1 MRKTLCLF
9 LSLSALL
16 LVNCQ
21 QKNQE
26 AAKENAAAKESPAA
40 MTLPEKPPVAGE
52 LVLAAELLEI
62 PGSFPA
68 NDLYNYAY
76 VMKYKVVKVVQ
87 GSFAESEILVGHY
100 NPRFAREEITD
111 DQNDKVGGNLK
122 SYRVGDIHYLVLSPL
137 EGVWT
142 GAVEDD
148 FFKDK
153 SKRYWAAW
161 ADKVR

>member
-1 MRKTLCLF
+1 MRKKLC
-9 LSLSALL
+9 SILL
-16 LVNCQ
+16 LSSVLLLNCQ

-26 AAKENAAAKESPAA
+26 AAKETPAAKESPKALA
-40 MTLPEKPPVAGE
+40 LPEKPPVAGE
-52 LVLAAELLEI
+52 LVIAAELTEI

-76 VMKYKVVKVVQ
+76 VMKYKVIQVVQ
-87 GSFAESEILVGHY
+87 GAYSGSEILVGHY
-100 NPRFAREEITD
+100 NPRFGREEITD

-137 EGVWT
+137 EAAWT

-153 SKRYWAAW
+153 SPRYWAAW